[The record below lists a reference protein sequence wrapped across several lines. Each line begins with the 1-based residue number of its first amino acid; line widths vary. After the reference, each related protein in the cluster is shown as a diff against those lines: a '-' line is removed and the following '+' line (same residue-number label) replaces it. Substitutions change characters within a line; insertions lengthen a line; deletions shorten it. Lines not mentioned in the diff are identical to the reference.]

1 LDIRQSFGQR
11 IKELRLR
18 CGWTQEELAERSGL
32 HPNYVGQVERGE
44 KNISLENIAKLAHG
58 LHVELS
64 LLFQFEKHPA
74 YLPAEQIRSLLEE
87 FAEEDQ
93 FFVMRQVEEMARW
106 MKRKQP
112 STRDM

>member
-58 LHVELS
+58 LRVELS
-64 LLFQFEKHPA
+64 LLFQFEKHPV
-74 YLPAEQIRSLLEE
+74 PAEQIRSLLKE

-93 FFVMRQVEEMARW
+93 IFVMRQIEEMARW
-106 MKRKQP
+106 MKRKRP
-112 STRDM
+112 SARDR

>member
-18 CGWTQEELAERSGL
+18 CGWTQEELTERSGL

-64 LLFQFEKHPA
+64 LLFQFERQPA
-74 YLPAEQIRSLLEE
+74 YLPVEQIRSLLEE

-106 MKRKQP
+106 MKRKRP

>member
-1 LDIRQSFGQR
+1 MDIRQSFGQR

-64 LLFQFEKHPA
+64 LLFQFEKHPV
-74 YLPAEQIRSLLEE
+74 PAEQIRSLLEE

-106 MKRKQP
+106 MKQKRP

>member
-1 LDIRQSFGQR
+1 MDIRQSFGQR

-58 LHVELS
+58 LRIELS
-64 LLFQFEKHPA
+64 LLFLFEKHPV
-74 YLPAEQIRSLLEE
+74 PAEQIRS
-87 FAEEDQ
+87 
-93 FFVMRQVEEMARW
+93 
-106 MKRKQP
+106 
-112 STRDM
+112 

>member
-1 LDIRQSFGQR
+1 MDIRQSFGQS

-58 LHVELS
+58 LRVELS
-64 LLFQFEKHPA
+64 LLFQFEKHPV
-74 YLPAEQIRSLLEE
+74 PAEQIRSLLEE

-106 MKRKQP
+106 MKRKRP